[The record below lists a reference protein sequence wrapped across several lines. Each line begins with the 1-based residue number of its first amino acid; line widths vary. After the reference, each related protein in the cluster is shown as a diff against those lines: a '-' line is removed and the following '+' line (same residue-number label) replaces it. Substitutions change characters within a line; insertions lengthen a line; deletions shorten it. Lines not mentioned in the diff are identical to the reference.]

1 MMKMNILKN
10 GFQALI
16 IMSLMVACSLGD
28 VLEPSD
34 GVSMALMET
43 VDTVVALPGDTIS
56 FKFIASTNEAT
67 LRRIKIVEKSHDF
80 NELKDSIRFAL
91 VDETLELTVDE
102 EGYLSR
108 PVSTVMMIYPV
119 IVPNDKA
126 IVGEVLSMTF
136 KAYNDKGK
144 SGSIKSSFKIVNYVR
159 NTSWLWLYKLAG
171 KTQGSMFFNPAKYKA
186 YSNNTYGTHKD
197 EIDVAAY
204 TANDGKHYFLNPAD
218 KETQALFVADG
229 MHYDASSMRTTKF
242 IPLDDVNFDLAGDAE
257 LEQMDFSKAVNK
269 VEVTTGSVIGFENQ
283 DGRRG
288 IMNVKIS
295 SSIYPTIQ
303 CKFQAVA
310 KKQE

>member
-1 MMKMNILKN
+1 MNSMIKENGVTFKELEKN
-10 GFQALI
+10 IYAWVCQIGREFTKEF
-16 IMSLMVACSLGD
+16 
-28 VLEPSD
+28 LERYD
-34 GVSMALMET
+34 RMLMEDRDKKKYRNKGARQTT
-43 VDTVVALPGDTIS
+43 VKTVYGEVTYQRMVYEVIEEDGT
-56 FKFIASTNEAT
+56 K
-67 LRRIKIVEKSHDF
+67 
-80 NELKDSIRFAL
+80 RFVYL
-91 VDETLELTVDE
+91 LDETLELTVDE

-108 PVSTVMMIYPV
+108 PVSSVMMIYPV

-171 KTQGSMFFNPAKYKA
+171 KIQGSMFFNPAKYKA
-186 YSNNTYGTHKD
+186 YSNSSFGTHKD

-204 TANDGKHYFLNPAD
+204 TASDGKHYFLNPAH
-218 KETQALFVADG
+218 KETQALYVADG
-229 MHYDASSMRTTKF
+229 MNYDASTMRATKF
-242 IPLDDVNFDLAGDAE
+242 IPLDNVNFDLVGDTE
-257 LEQMDFSKAVNK
+257 LEQMDFSKAVDK
-269 VEVTTGSVIGFENQ
+269 IEVTTGSVIGFENQ

-295 SSIYPTIQ
+295 SSIYPTLQ

>member
-56 FKFIASTNEAT
+56 FKFIASTNGAA
-67 LRRIKIVEKSHDF
+67 LRRIEIVEKSHDF

-108 PVSTVMMIYPV
+108 PVSSVMMIYPV
-119 IVPNDKA
+119 IVPNDKT
-126 IVGEVLSMTF
+126 IVGEVLSMAF

-171 KTQGSMFFNPAKYKA
+171 KTQGSMFFNPAKYKV
-186 YSNNTYGTHKD
+186 YSNSSFGTHKD

-204 TANDGKHYFLNPAD
+204 TASDGKHYFLNPAH
-218 KETQALFVADG
+218 KETQALYVADG
-229 MHYDASSMRTTKF
+229 
-242 IPLDDVNFDLAGDAE
+242 L
-257 LEQMDFSKAVNK
+257 
-269 VEVTTGSVIGFENQ
+269 
-283 DGRRG
+283 
-288 IMNVKIS
+288 
-295 SSIYPTIQ
+295 
-303 CKFQAVA
+303 
-310 KKQE
+310 